1 MSDSR
6 VIFEKSVKGRIGVS
20 LPESDVPEIP
30 FTDTISPTLLR
41 DIPAELPEVSEPQV
55 VRHYVNLSVKTHHI
69 DRDFYPLGSCTMK
82 YNPKINDA
90 LASLPGFAN
99 IHPDQPVETVQGA
112 LHIMYELEQMLLK
125 ISGMSDA
132 TLQLCAGSQ
141 GEFAGLLIMKNYHE
155 KNGENRKYI
164 IIPETAHG
172 TNPASVV
179 LSGFEPREIK
189 SDKRGRVDFED
200 LKFFYNDVPLFK

>member
-30 FTDTISPTLLR
+30 FTNTISPELLR

-55 VRHYVNLSVKTHHI
+55 VRHYVNLSVKNHHI

-90 LASLPGFAN
+90 LASLPGFTK
-99 IHPDQPVETVQGA
+99 IHPDQHSETVQGA

-125 ISGMSDA
+125 ITGMSNACLLYTSDA
-132 TLQLCAGSQ
+132 AD
-141 GEFAGLLIMKNYHE
+141 E
-155 KNGENRKYI
+155 
-164 IIPETAHG
+164 
-172 TNPASVV
+172 
-179 LSGFEPREIK
+179 
-189 SDKRGRVDFED
+189 
-200 LKFFYNDVPLFK
+200 